1 MGALTGIRVVEMA
14 AIGPVPFCGMMLSD
28 MGAEVVRIDRLGDAS
43 TPFAVDP
50 RKDVIG
56 RGRRSIGVD
65 LKNPAG
71 LEVATVLIRGARVLL
86 EGSRPGVMERLGLG
100 PEDCRSGNPKL
111 VYGRATGWGQTGE
124 LALRAGHDI
133 NYLAQSGVLHGIGR
147 KGEPP
152 VPPIN
157 LIGDYGGGGML
168 LTVGVLG
175 ALIESDR
182 SGRGQVVDAA
192 MVDGASLL
200 QTVLFGLTAMG
211 QWRAERGTNFLDS
224 GCFYYDVYETADGKF
239 MSVGALEAK
248 FFAALL
254 RGLELRAVDFP
265 DRENPR
271 LWDAYR
277 ARFRSAFRA
286 RTQAA
291 WIQIFSATDACV
303 APVLSMKEATQDRHA
318 RERQAFTEVG
328 GITQPSPAPRFSR
341 TLSEVRSPPPMNGEH
356 SREILEEHGFGAT
369 EIERLQKIRAID
381 IAQTPSE

>member
-28 MGAEVVRIDRLGDAS
+28 MGADVVRIDRLGDAP

-50 RKDVIG
+50 RQDVIS

-71 LEVATVLIRGARVLL
+71 RELARMLIGGARVVL

-100 PEDCRSGNPKL
+100 PENCWVGNPKL
-111 VYGRATGWGQTGE
+111 IFGRATGWGQEGD
-124 LALRAGHDI
+124 LAARAGHDI
-133 NYLAQSGVLHGIGR
+133 NYLALAGVLHGIGR

-157 LIGDYGGGGML
+157 LLGDYGGGGML
-168 LTVGVLG
+168 LTVGVLA
-175 ALIESDR
+175 ALLESDR
-182 SGRGQVVDAA
+182 SGKGQIVDAA
-192 MVDGASLL
+192 MLDGASIL

-211 QWRAERGTNFLDS
+211 QWRPERGTNFLDS

-239 MSVGALEAK
+239 MAVGALEAK

-254 RGLELRAVDFP
+254 QGLELNREDFP
-265 DRENPR
+265 DRENPQR
-271 LWDAYR
+271 WDGYR
-277 ARFRSAFRA
+277 QKFRAAFRA

-291 WIQIFSATDACV
+291 WTKIFADTDAC
-303 APVLSMKEATQDRHA
+303 ATPVLTMQEATQHAHA
-318 RERQAFTEVG
+318 RERHAFIAVG
-328 GITQPSPAPRFSR
+328 GITQPGPAPRFSR
-341 TLSEVRSPPPMNGEH
+341 TASEVGSPPPMNGEH
-356 SREILEEHGFGAT
+356 TRQVLQELGCGAA
-369 EIERLQKIRAID
+369 EIERLRTAGAI
-381 IAQTPSE
+381 ASAPG

>member
-14 AIGPVPFCGMMLSD
+14 AIGPVPFCGMMLAD
-28 MGAEVVRIDRLGDAS
+28 MGADVVRIDRLGDAR

-50 RKDVIG
+50 RLDVIG

-71 LEVATVLIRGARVLL
+71 LELAKALICGAGVLL

-100 PEDCRSGNPKL
+100 PESCWIGNPKL
-111 VYGRATGWGQTGE
+111 VFGRATGWGQAGE

-133 NYLAQSGVLHGIGR
+133 NYLALAGVLHGIGR

-157 LIGDYGGGGML
+157 LLGDYGGGGML
-168 LTVGVLG
+168 LTVGVLA
-175 ALIESDR
+175 ALLESHA
-182 SGRGQVVDAA
+182 SGKGQVVDAA
-192 MVDGASLL
+192 MVDGASIL

-211 QWRAERGTNFLDS
+211 QWRPERGTNFLDS

-254 RGLELRAVDFP
+254 LGLELQSEDFP
-265 DRENPR
+265 DRENPL
-271 LWDAYR
+271 LWDRYR
-277 ARFRSAFRA
+277 EKFRAAFRV

-291 WIQIFSATDACV
+291 WTKIFAATDACV
-303 APVLSMKEATQDRHA
+303 TPVLSMQEAAQDRHA
-318 RERQAFTEVG
+318 LERQAFIEMD

-341 TLSEVRSPPPMNGEH
+341 TPSEARSAPPMNGEH
-356 SREILEEHGFGAT
+356 TREVLTEFGCSVAD
-369 EIERLQKIRAID
+369 IERLQKAGAI
-381 IAQTPSE
+381 ELG

>member
-28 MGAEVVRIDRLGDAS
+28 MGADVVRIDRLGDAR

-50 RKDVIG
+50 RQDVIG

-65 LKNPAG
+65 LKNPEG
-71 LEVATVLIRGARVLL
+71 LELAKALIRGASVLL

-100 PEDCRSGNPKL
+100 PESCWIGNPKL
-111 VYGRATGWGQTGE
+111 IFGRATGWGQAGE
-124 LALRAGHDI
+124 LAVRAGHDI
-133 NYLAQSGVLHGIGR
+133 NYLALAGVLHGIGR

-157 LIGDYGGGGML
+157 LLGDYGGGGML
-168 LTVGVLG
+168 LTVGVLA
-175 ALIESDR
+175 ALLESHG
-182 SGRGQVVDAA
+182 SGKGQVVDAA
-192 MVDGASLL
+192 MVDGASIL

-211 QWRAERGTNFLDS
+211 QWRPERGTNFLDS

-254 RGLELRAVDFP
+254 QGLELESEDFP
-265 DRENPR
+265 DRENPL
-271 LWDAYR
+271 LWETYR
-277 ARFRSAFRA
+277 EKFRAAFRV

-291 WIQIFSATDACV
+291 WTKIFSATDACV
-303 APVLSMKEATQDRHA
+303 TPVLSMQEAAQHRHA
-318 RERQAFTEVG
+318 LERQAFIELD
-328 GITQPSPAPRFSR
+328 GIAQPSPAPRFSR
-341 TLSEVRSPPPMNGEH
+341 TPSAARFAPPMNGEH
-356 SREILEEHGFGAT
+356 TREVLTEFGCSPA
-369 EIERLQKIRAID
+369 EIERLQKAGAI
-381 IAQTPSE
+381 ELG

>member
-14 AIGPVPFCGMMLSD
+14 AIGPVPFSGMMLSD
-28 MGAEVVRIDRLGDAS
+28 MGADVVRIDRLGDAR

-50 RKDVIG
+50 RQDVIG
-56 RGRRSIGVD
+56 RGRRSIGLD

-71 LEVATVLIRGARVLL
+71 LKVAAALIGRAGVLL

-100 PEDCRSGNPKL
+100 PESCWVGNPKL
-111 VYGRATGWGQTGE
+111 VFGRATGWGQAGD
-124 LALRAGHDI
+124 LAARAGHDI
-133 NYLAQSGVLHGIGR
+133 NYLALAGVLHGIGR

-157 LIGDYGGGGML
+157 LLGDYGGGGML
-168 LTVGVLG
+168 LTVGVL
-175 ALIESDR
+175 AAFIESQQ
-182 SGRGQVVDAA
+182 SGKGQVVDAA
-192 MVDGASLL
+192 MIDGASVL
-200 QTVLFGLTAMG
+200 QTVLFGLTAIS
-211 QWRAERGTNFLDS
+211 QWRPERGTNFLDS

-254 RGLELRAVDFP
+254 RGLELQSEEFP
-265 DRENPR
+265 DRENPL

-277 ARFRSAFRA
+277 DKFRAAFRA

-291 WIQIFSATDACV
+291 WTKIFADTDACV
-303 APVLSMKEATQDRHA
+303 TPVLTMQEAARDRHA
-318 RERQAFTEVG
+318 RQRRSFLEMG

-341 TLSEVRSPPPMNGEH
+341 TSSEVRSPPPINGEH
-356 SREILEEHGFGAT
+356 TREILVEIGCSAA
-369 EIERLQKIRAID
+369 EIERLQKASAI
-381 IAQTPSE
+381 ELV

>member
-28 MGAEVVRIDRLGDAS
+28 MGADVVRIDRLGDAP

-50 RKDVIG
+50 RQDVIG

-71 LEVATVLIRGARVLL
+71 LELATALIGGARVLL

-100 PEDCRSGNPKL
+100 PENCWIGNPKL
-111 VYGRATGWGQTGE
+111 IFGRATGWGQAGD
-124 LALRAGHDI
+124 LAVRAGHDI
-133 NYLAQSGVLHGIGR
+133 NYLALAGVLHGIGR

-157 LIGDYGGGGML
+157 LLGDYGGGGML
-168 LTVGVLG
+168 LTVGVLA
-175 ALIESDR
+175 ALLESDR
-182 SGRGQVVDAA
+182 SGKGQVVDAA
-192 MVDGASLL
+192 MVDGVSIL

-239 MSVGALEAK
+239 MAVGALEAK

-254 RGLELRAVDFP
+254 QGLELKSEDFP
-265 DRENPR
+265 ERENPL

-277 ARFRSAFRA
+277 ERFRTAFRV

-291 WIQIFSATDACV
+291 WTKIFSATDACV
-303 APVLSMKEATQDRHA
+303 TPVLSMKEATQDRHA
-318 RERQAFTEVG
+318 QVRQSFIEMG
-328 GITQPSPAPRFSR
+328 GITQPRPAPRFSR
-341 TLSEVRSPPPMNGEH
+341 TGSEVRSPPPMNGEH
-356 SREILEEHGFGAT
+356 TRELLVELGCSAA
-369 EIERLQKIRAID
+369 EIERLQTAGAIEL
-381 IAQTPSE
+381 A

>member
-28 MGAEVVRIDRLGDAS
+28 MGADVVRIDRLGDAP

-50 RKDVIG
+50 RQDVIG
-56 RGRRSIGVD
+56 RGRRSIGLD

-71 LEVATVLIRGARVLL
+71 LELATALIGGARVLL

-100 PEDCRSGNPKL
+100 PESCWIGNPKL
-111 VYGRATGWGQTGE
+111 IFGRATGWGQAGD
-124 LALRAGHDI
+124 LAVRAGHDI
-133 NYLAQSGVLHGIGR
+133 NYLALAGVLHGIGR

-157 LIGDYGGGGML
+157 LLGDYGGGGML
-168 LTVGVLG
+168 LTVGVLA
-175 ALIESDR
+175 ALLESDR
-182 SGRGQVVDAA
+182 SGQGQVVDAA
-192 MVDGASLL
+192 MVDGASIL

-211 QWRAERGTNFLDS
+211 QWRPERGTNFLDS
-224 GCFYYDVYETADGKF
+224 GCFYYDVYETADGKY
-239 MSVGALEAK
+239 MAVGALEAK

-254 RGLELRAVDFP
+254 RGLELNGEDFP
-265 DRENPR
+265 DRENPL

-277 ARFRSAFRA
+277 EKFRAAFRA

-291 WIQIFSATDACV
+291 WTKIFAATDACV
-303 APVLSMKEATQDRHA
+303 TPALTMKEAPQDGHARQRHA
-318 RERQAFTEVG
+318 FMEVG

-341 TLSEVRSPPPMNGEH
+341 TASEVRSAPPMNGEH
-356 SREILEEHGFGAT
+356 TREILLELGCGAD
-369 EIERLQKIRAID
+369 EIQRLRSAGAI
-381 IAQTPSE
+381 APA

>member
-28 MGAEVVRIDRLGDAS
+28 MGADVVRIDRLGDAR

-50 RKDVIG
+50 RQDVIG

-65 LKNPAG
+65 LKNPEG
-71 LEVATVLIRGARVLL
+71 LELAKALIRGASVLL

-100 PEDCRSGNPKL
+100 PESCWIGNPKL
-111 VYGRATGWGQTGE
+111 IFGRATGWGQAGE
-124 LALRAGHDI
+124 LAVRAGHDI
-133 NYLAQSGVLHGIGR
+133 NYLALAGVLHGIGR

-157 LIGDYGGGGML
+157 LLGDYGGGGML
-168 LTVGVLG
+168 LTVGVLA
-175 ALIESDR
+175 ALLESHG
-182 SGRGQVVDAA
+182 SGKGQVVDAA
-192 MVDGASLL
+192 MVDGASIL

-211 QWRAERGTNFLDS
+211 QWRPERGTNFLDS

-254 RGLELRAVDFP
+254 QGLELESEDFP

-271 LWDAYR
+271 LWETYR
-277 ARFRSAFRA
+277 EKFRAAFRV

-291 WIQIFSATDACV
+291 WTKIFSATDACV
-303 APVLSMKEATQDRHA
+303 TPVLSMQEAAQHRHA
-318 RERQAFTEVG
+318 LERQAFIELD
-328 GITQPSPAPRFSR
+328 GIAQPSPAPRFSR
-341 TLSEVRSPPPMNGEH
+341 TPSAARSAPPMNGEH
-356 SREILEEHGFGAT
+356 TREVLTEFGCSPA
-369 EIERLQKIRAID
+369 EIERLQKAGAI
-381 IAQTPSE
+381 ELG